1 MQADVDRA
9 RERRYP
15 GRVIGELTPGR
26 IRIAR
31 IVAFAADAVQLG
43 ALPFFVGGAA
53 SPWNDALDVAV
64 AAAMVG
70 LLGWHWSFLPT
81 LVAESVPFLDLVP
94 TWTAAVFLATR
105 GARPVVTSEAGP
117 TPTREAAARDAAPR
131 ALPPAAR

>member
-1 MQADVDRA
+1 M
-9 RERRYP
+9 
-15 GRVIGELTPGR
+15 IGELTPGR

-31 IVAFAADAVQLG
+31 IVAFAADAIQLG

-105 GARPVVTSEAGP
+105 GARPVVTTEAVAA
-117 TPTREAAARDAAPR
+117 REAAGSDAAPR
-131 ALPPAAR
+131 PLPPAAR

>member
-1 MQADVDRA
+1 MQAGVDRA
-9 RERRYP
+9 RGRRYP
-15 GRVIGELTPGR
+15 EPVIGELTPGR

-31 IVAFAADAVQLG
+31 ILAFLADAVQLG

-53 SPWNDALDVAV
+53 SPWNDALDLAV

-105 GARPVVTSEAGP
+105 GARPVVTSEAAPAGDGA
-117 TPTREAAARDAAPR
+117 REATPR
-131 ALPPAAR
+131 PLPPAAR